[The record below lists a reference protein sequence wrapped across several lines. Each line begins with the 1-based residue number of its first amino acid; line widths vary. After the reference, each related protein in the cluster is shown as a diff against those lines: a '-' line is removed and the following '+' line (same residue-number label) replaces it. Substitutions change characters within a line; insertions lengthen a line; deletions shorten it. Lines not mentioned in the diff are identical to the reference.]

1 MPRHDY
7 FSPWRIWKE
16 MKKGEGRVSQE
27 FLSSLAW
34 FYAWQVVSL
43 FLFFFIFLLFEDQ
56 TRRAVSWFTSSRMNS
71 KGVLPPPSSFSIIP
85 GDDLERMSTI
95 CVDSSPSR
103 NNFFL
108 SNGEGGGARLSP
120 PCSPRVLLTFHASFP
135 PIMTPFI
142 FLEHTG
148 NGRSISNESKSQI
161 VVVFQREHNFTWSG
175 FSFKKKKKARKKE
188 RVHAKGKWLTKSR

>member
-27 FLSSLAW
+27 FLPSLAW

-71 KGVLPPPSSFSIIP
+71 KGVFSPSSPSLLLFYHPRRRSGEDVDDLRRLVAIAQQFLLIKRWRRGGKAVPAVFPTSPFNFPRVFSPNYDPIHFSGTHRKREI
-85 GDDLERMSTI
+85 DLERVKESNCC
-95 CVDSSPSR
+95 CVSEGTQFYVEW
-103 NNFFL
+103 FF
-108 SNGEGGGARLSP
+108 
-120 PCSPRVLLTFHASFP
+120 
-135 PIMTPFI
+135 I
-142 FLEHTG
+142 
-148 NGRSISNESKSQI
+148 
-161 VVVFQREHNFTWSG
+161 
-175 FSFKKKKKARKKE
+175 
-188 RVHAKGKWLTKSR
+188 